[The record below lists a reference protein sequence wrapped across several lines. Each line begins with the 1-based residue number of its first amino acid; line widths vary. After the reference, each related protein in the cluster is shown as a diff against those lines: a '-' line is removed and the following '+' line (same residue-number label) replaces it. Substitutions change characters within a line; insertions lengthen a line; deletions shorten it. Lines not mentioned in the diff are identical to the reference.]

1 MRRQRSRTAGVDCT
15 KGRIIESSMRRWP
28 YQPCC
33 NERATFIAQRC
44 KKKQRTTVL
53 STSQAAD
60 IILKPQCKVCGRRRA
75 WLLCSNPGDTKTIA
89 RQGTLEDKEST
100 LLNRQDAIFACLQA
114 TADREKT
121 GSQAPPSQGP
131 GRAAPH
137 GLISDDRN
145 PQTARVRCEAFVHR
159 SSGREATSGYWL
171 VIEELGSC
179 RPSLNLRRPRT
190 RRHSRGI
197 ALFCRPFVR
206 VQRYG
211 PLRRLHYHNLLL
223 LLVFHLL
230 APRASVL
237 SPCVP
242 LYTW

>member
-1 MRRQRSRTAGVDCT
+1 MQYSPVYKRPQTERRQAHRPPRH
-15 KGRIIESSMRRWP
+15 K
-28 YQPCC
+28 
-33 NERATFIAQRC
+33 AQ
-44 KKKQRTTVL
+44 VV
-53 STSQAAD
+53 
-60 IILKPQCKVCGRRRA
+60 P
-75 WLLCSNPGDTKTIA
+75 
-89 RQGTLEDKEST
+89 
-100 LLNRQDAIFACLQA
+100 
-114 TADREKT
+114 
-121 GSQAPPSQGP
+121 
-131 GRAAPH
+131 APH

-237 SPCVP
+237 SPCLP